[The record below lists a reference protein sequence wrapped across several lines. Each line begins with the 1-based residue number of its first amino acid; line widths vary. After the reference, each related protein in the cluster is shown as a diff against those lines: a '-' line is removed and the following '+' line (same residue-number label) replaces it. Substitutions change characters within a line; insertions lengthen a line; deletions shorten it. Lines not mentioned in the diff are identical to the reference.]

1 MIEPVKV
8 NKQHDLHMRSR
19 KQLELTGV
27 QNVESFDSE
36 EFCSVRSLAI
46 SPSGESF
53 TYQKPQPRERHSV
66 AGRQC
71 PFPDLS

>member
-1 MIEPVKV
+1 MIEPGKV

-36 EFCSVRSLAI
+36 EFCFVQNSAI
-46 SPSGESF
+46 SPF
-53 TYQKPQPRERHSV
+53 
-66 AGRQC
+66 AGIIYI
-71 PFPDLS
+71 SKI